1 MECKSPIL
9 NILTHDLQGDVT
21 RPLYMEFNSKRI
33 ELDRI
38 WAEPNNNYQMLKSY
52 ASTVEALLA
61 VSLFYRHVI
70 GHLQGASSFYYT
82 VKKRRNNKDCSIRI
96 GNSILD
102 AEQQRHL
109 YSAILAFNSLQE
121 KYQLSPAFY
130 VFSDTLHFLRNCR
143 DLYNRKE
150 YEEDDTV

>member
-1 MECKSPIL
+1 M
-9 NILTHDLQGDVT
+9 T
-21 RPLYMEFNSKRI
+21 RPLYMEYNSKRR
-33 ELDRI
+33 ELERI
-38 WAEPNNNYQMLKSY
+38 WAEPNNNYQMLQGY

-61 VSLFYRHVI
+61 VSLFYRHVM

-82 VKKRRNNKDCSIRI
+82 VNKRRNNKDCSIRI

-102 AEQQRHL
+102 GEQQRHL
-109 YSAILAFNSLQE
+109 YFAVSAFNVLQE
-121 KYQLSPAFY
+121 KYQLSPVFY
-130 VFSDTLHFLRNCR
+130 EFADTLHFLRNCR